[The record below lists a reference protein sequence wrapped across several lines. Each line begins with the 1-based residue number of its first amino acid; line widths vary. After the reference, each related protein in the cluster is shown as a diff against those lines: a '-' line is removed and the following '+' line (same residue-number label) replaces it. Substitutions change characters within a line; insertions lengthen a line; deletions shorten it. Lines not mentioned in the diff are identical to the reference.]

1 MKGSDCPLSGKLPGS
16 AKSAGWTESL
26 LLSQFEK
33 QLADCR
39 GHLEL
44 TLPNGNLY
52 SFGVGE
58 PRVSVRLHTYTP
70 LLRLFFGGTNGWSDG
85 YLNGEWD
92 SPNLTELVR
101 WALRNE
107 AALSSMSRV
116 RWINDLL
123 YNLYHWRHRNSR
135 RGSRSNVSA
144 HYNLGNEFYK
154 LWLDPGMTY
163 SAALFQRPDMTLEEA
178 QSEKYQRIIELLEPR
193 ENDQVL
199 EIGCGWGEFALQALQ
214 RHPLSI
220 HGVTLSTE
228 QLTWAQEKL
237 EQAGLEDRA
246 RISLTDYR
254 DINRQYNAVVSIEMF
269 EAVGQEYWDT
279 FFAKLKGVL
288 KPGGRAVLQIIT
300 IDDRRFE
307 HYSRQA
313 DFIQRHVFPGG
324 MLPSVAKLQE
334 KFDQHGFRLTHRQMF
349 GRDYA
354 RTLSHWREQFER
366 QWPKINDMG
375 FDDRFHRLWNYY
387 LCYCEGGFEE
397 RAIDVGLFVL
407 EHQRD

>member
-16 AKSAGWTESL
+16 TKPTGWLEAL
-26 LLSQFEK
+26 LISHLQK

-44 TLPNGNLY
+44 MLPSGY
-52 SFGVGE
+52 RHRFGSGE
-58 PRVSVRLHTYTP
+58 PRVAVTLHTYTP
-70 LLRLFFGGTNGWSDG
+70 LARLFFGGTNGWSDG

-101 WALRNE
+101 WALLNE
-107 AALSSMSRV
+107 TALSGMSRV

-123 YNLYHWRHRNSR
+123 YNLYHWRHSNSR
-135 RGSRSNVSA
+135 SGSRSNISA
-144 HYNLGNEFYK
+144 HYDLGNEFYT

-163 SAALFQRPDMTLEEA
+163 SAALFKQPDMPLEEA
-178 QSEKYQRIIELLEPR
+178 QATKYQRIIELLEPR
-193 ENDQVL
+193 ENDQIL

-214 RHPLSI
+214 QQPLSV

-228 QLTWAQEKL
+228 QLAWAREKL
-237 EQAGLEDRA
+237 EQAGLGDRGS
-246 RISLTDYR
+246 ISLTDYR
-254 DINRQYNAVVSIEMF
+254 DINRQYDEVVSIEMF
-269 EAVGQEYWDT
+269 EAVGQKYWDT

-300 IDDRRFE
+300 IDDGRFE

-324 MLPSVAKLQE
+324 MLPSVAKLRE
-334 KFDQHGFRLTHRQMF
+334 KFDQHGFRLTHQQMF

-354 RTLSHWREQFER
+354 RTLAHWREAFER
-366 QWPKINDMG
+366 NWPAIADLG
-375 FDDRFHRLWNYY
+375 FDDRFRRLWNYY

-407 EHQRD
+407 EHQRG